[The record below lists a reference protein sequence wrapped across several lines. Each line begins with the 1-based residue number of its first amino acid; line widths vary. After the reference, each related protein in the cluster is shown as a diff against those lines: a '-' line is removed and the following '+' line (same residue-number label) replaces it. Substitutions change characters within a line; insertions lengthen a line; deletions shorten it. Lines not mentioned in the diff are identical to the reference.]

1 MPQPDD
7 RVLRWFDQN
16 SWFSLDIGFVELDG
30 GTSWVVLARRGE
42 EVIFAKAASQDE
54 AWAKAFQM
62 ARPLDR

>member
-1 MPQPDD
+1 MDLPGLPLEASID
-7 RVLRWFDQN
+7 RMV
-16 SWFSLDIGFVELDG
+16 GFVELDG